1 MYGDVRLALLAK
13 KQSEGAASGERG
25 RVRNKRAEHRFADFN
40 WINRFVTDGQA
51 IVLTTQRTTD

>member
-25 RVRNKRAEHRFADFN
+25 RGTEQKSRTQIRRFQLDKSIFYGWSSN
-40 WINRFVTDGQA
+40 CTDDP
-51 IVLTTQRTTD
+51 TDD